1 MNRYQAFAVH
11 ITIAAVVLTSTLA
24 LLVFLFYPDFY
35 FHAEGVW
42 SATRIV
48 IMVDL
53 VLGPLLTLIVF
64 KPGKKGLK
72 FDLAL
77 IATVQISA
85 LIYGIYILYSERP
98 AYLVFSIDR
107 FEVAKMNKVDL
118 SGFNNKQLAVGP
130 FDSPMTVLLKPPSG
144 EEKQQLIQ
152 QFMQGGKDLYLL
164 ARYYQT
170 FADHAG
176 VVQSQCLDQ
185 KNLFPTLE
193 DQLILAEFLQING
206 GDKSDYCYLPL
217 VGNSNIM
224 LGVVKPQTGQVIGAL
239 HIDPWES

>member
-11 ITIAAVVLTSTLA
+11 ITIAAVVLTSTLGS
-24 LLVFLFYPDFY
+24 LVFLFYPDFY

-107 FEVAKMNKVDL
+107 FEVAIVEPDSLSELLELPGSADWKVTTL
-118 SGFNNKQLAVGP
+118 PAAL
-130 FDSPMTVLLKPPSG
+130 VLLT
-144 EEKQQLIQ
+144 
-152 QFMQGGKDLYLL
+152 
-164 ARYYQT
+164 R
-170 FADHAG
+170 
-176 VVQSQCLDQ
+176 
-185 KNLFPTLE
+185 
-193 DQLILAEFLQING
+193 AELRRE
-206 GDKSDYCYLPL
+206 
-217 VGNSNIM
+217 
-224 LGVVKPQTGQVIGAL
+224 A
-239 HIDPWES
+239 ES